1 MKRKQD
7 GQELEF
13 ERLPKKPP
21 ISLLILLL
29 TQRSNHRIRFNV
41 EHDSSSSLNKEA
53 NSCCTSNLNKL

>member
-29 TQRSNHRIRFNV
+29 TQRSNHISLLHRMEKHNVIRPL
-41 EHDSSSSLNKEA
+41 S
-53 NSCCTSNLNKL
+53 